1 MASAVN
7 GMAITTA
14 NMNTPI
20 VMITLSL
27 VIFGLIVSPPYR
39 SSFGIYPSALVR
51 AISPHSK

>member
-20 VMITLSL
+20 AIIKLSL
-27 VIFGLIVSPPYR
+27 FIFGLIV
-39 SSFGIYPSALVR
+39 
-51 AISPHSK
+51 